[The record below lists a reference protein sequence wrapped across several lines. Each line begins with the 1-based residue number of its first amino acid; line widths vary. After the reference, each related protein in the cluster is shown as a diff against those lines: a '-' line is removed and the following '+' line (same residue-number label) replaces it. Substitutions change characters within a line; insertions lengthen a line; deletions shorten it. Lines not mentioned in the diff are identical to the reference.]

1 MGVTVEGF
9 KRNNLNTNNSS
20 HYAHHS
26 RKVLVTIIIV
36 TKTFLEQ
43 NAGKQVGQI

>member
-9 KRNNLNTNNSS
+9 KRNNSS
-20 HYAHHS
+20 QYAHHS

-43 NAGKQVGQI
+43 DAGKQVRQI